1 MIKANQFQ
9 ELIKQAQNK
18 QLEKQKRIQEDM
30 KLVEDTLNDL
40 YIKIQKCL
48 SEGKN
53 PPKYTEIP
61 KILEKEVQDN
71 LMFEQ
76 NFYLDITKNKHTRI
90 YYNKEDFDSR
100 IPSNERYPM
109 TDIDMVNMIS
119 DKMRELQCKDGKD
132 IHNKESIKKEKDN
145 VIKKNINYKG
155 MPVTII
161 GNKEVIDLV
170 DKLNTI
176 YSKEKEGWCLY

>member
-48 SEGKN
+48 SERKN
-53 PPKYTEIP
+53 PPKYTEIS

-90 YYNKEDFDSR
+90 YYNKEDFDNR

-109 TDIDMVNMIS
+109 ADMVNMVS
-119 DKMRELQCKDGKD
+119 DKMRELDYREGKK
-132 IHNKESIKKEKDN
+132 IHNQESIKKDKEKDN
-145 VIKKNINYKG
+145 VIKKNISYKG

-176 YSKEKEGWCLY
+176 YSKEKEGWCRY